1 MMCQD
6 EKSDR
11 SDPGDCALKHGKGGT
26 VEKWGGGLLRAPGAA
41 GKFPEPHEENSADD
55 LLSWGTKLSVLN
67 SDPHIVTSKKKCFFQ
82 LLLLALSC
90 V

>member
-1 MMCQD
+1 MMCLD
-6 EKSDR
+6 EKSDQ
-11 SDPGDCALKHGKGGT
+11 SDPGDCTLKHGKGGT
-26 VEKWGGGLLRAPGAA
+26 VENWEGGLLGASGA
-41 GKFPEPHEENSADD
+41 TWKLPEPHENSADD

-67 SDPHIVTSKKKCFFQ
+67 SDPHKITSKKKHFFQ